1 MLTASKRRYFLQ
13 LLVYLKHPVQ
23 TVSARVTP
31 LQAHPG
37 NTLPAVR
44 LAFQCRAQTI
54 RSDAE
59 LNRAAG
65 CSLRPADQEYGVTDV
80 AVPVTDRHRLVRT
93 WRSVR
98 WGAKSEPGDGDRLP
112 EQPRLLRRT
121 LDLLVEENILPL
133 NSIPRQIGL

>member
-59 LNRAAG
+59 LNGAAG

-93 WRSVR
+93 WHPIARSAAQR
-98 WGAKSEPGDGDRLP
+98 AST
-112 EQPRLLRRT
+112 QPLHP
-121 LDLLVEENILPL
+121 VSPAHANA
-133 NSIPRQIGL
+133 G